1 MPTSPVKS
9 NIWTWFNEPISI
21 RSGNYTYECVIND
34 SGVVGIS
41 RYDHVG
47 QTIEIGNVRGSAC
60 GPLTA
65 DDHNNPA
72 ILLLASGKIL
82 VALSEHPGACYAC
95 LSNASDGTVLCD
107 WTQTQLFDGATYYN
121 AYAHLC
127 QTTDDLGTI
136 WWFFRNGNT
145 SSDGQVGYRVNQNG
159 GAGGSWTANA
169 SNVFLIANLT
179 ETNNRPYFR
188 IAQSGRRID
197 ILYGNGNPVEH
208 FTTSLYHLYI
218 ELNTAGT
225 SYDVRKSDGTLVD
238 TFAITGGTGTVNG
251 KTLPLDV
258 PEGTKIYDGATSRAW
273 VWDAKW
279 ISGTLHGLFVTF
291 SQTSVADDTHRY
303 RRCSL
308 SNGTGGGTWSVETI
322 CYAGDSTAGGTVGR
336 TPQWLPPDGSPGSN
350 TVYSPGICFDVTNA
364 DRVYASQK
372 TGSTV
377 AEIWQWDRVSSSNW
391 TRTSSVTGADGVI
404 NARPFGVIGSS
415 GDATWW
421 RATSYPN
428 YVGYTTTN
436 PGALNSRTLARSTK
450 ISSPSYNSSAKY
462 PGLKAFYFIYEG
474 TGTTVADI
482 TGTYNGTF
490 VGTPT
495 WGSDAYGAN
504 LSGFTTSNYVVA
516 DALAASGFFDG
527 TTYPKWLHVQYKST
541 TSGTAQYMAG
551 FGSSAANTQ
560 MFAVNVNSLTDN
572 QVAGLYRDNAT
583 GSNQLVG
590 TKTRDTAYHTLTIV
604 AESATVTRLFSDGAS
619 LLVGTNAIGTTT
631 FNKFA
636 IGVLSRTSIGTPATG
651 VTLSLVAAGSGSTA
665 NPMHL
670 HHDSILGQF
679 QPTWAPASSS
689 GGIIFH
695 RRNLRGGFTEM
706 G

>member
-1 MPTSPVKS
+1 MATQSIRKD
-9 NIWTWFNEPISI
+9 IWTWFNEPISF
-21 RSGNYTYECVIND
+21 RSGDYTYAGVFED
-34 SGVVGIS
+34 SGMTGVS
-41 RYDHVG
+41 RYNHSTQV
-47 QTIEIGNVRGSAC
+47 IEIGNCRGTAC

-72 ILLLASGKIL
+72 ILKLASGKIL
-82 VALSEHPGACYAC
+82 AALTEHPGACYAC
-95 LSNASDGTVLCD
+95 ITTATDGSVLGD

-169 SNVFLIANLT
+169 SNVFLISNQT
-179 ETNNRPYFR
+179 EPNNRPYFR
-188 IAQSGRRID
+188 IAQTGRRID
-197 ILYGNGNPVEH
+197 ILYGNGNPNEH
-208 FTTSLYHLYI
+208 YTTSLYHLYV

-225 SYDVRKSDGTLVD
+225 YYDVRKSDGTLVD
-238 TFAITGGTGTVNG
+238 TFAITGGTGIVNG

-279 ISGTLHGLFVTF
+279 ISGQLHGLFVTF
-291 SQTSVADDTHRY
+291 TTSSATDDTHRY

-308 SNGTGGGTWSVETI
+308 SGGTWSVETI

-336 TPQWLPPDGSPGSN
+336 IPQWLPPDGAPGTN
-350 TVYSPGICFDVTNA
+350 AVYSPGICFDIANA
-364 DRVYASQK
+364 DRVYTGQK
-372 TGSTV
+372 TGSLV
-377 AEIWQWDRVSSSNW
+377 SEIWQWDRVSANNW
-391 TRTSSVTGADGVI
+391 TRTQSITGADGVI
-404 NARPFGVIGSS
+404 NARPFAILGSS
-415 GDATWW
+415 SDVTWF

-436 PGALNSRTLARSTK
+436 PGILNAQPLARSTK
-450 ISSPSYNSSAKY
+450 ISTPTYNATSKY
-462 PGLKAFYFIYEG
+462 PGLKALYFIYEG
-474 TGTTVADI
+474 SGTAVADI

-516 DALAASGFFDG
+516 DALAASGFFDS
-527 TTYPKWLHVQYKST
+527 TAYPKWLHVLYKSL
-541 TSGTAQYMAG
+541 SSATAQYMVG
-551 FGSSAANTQ
+551 FGNSGSNNQ

-651 VTLSLVAAGSGSTA
+651 VTLSMVAAGSGSTA
-665 NPMHL
+665 NPLHL
-670 HHDSILGQF
+670 YLDSISGQF
-679 QPTWAPASSS
+679 QPTWVPSASTFSPWLYMPEEEPY
-689 GGIIFH
+689 G
-695 RRNLRGGFTEM
+695 
-706 G
+706 